1 LIPDTNINNRPTLV
15 DAPGESQIFAAH
27 GFCALI
33 LRPPWPE
40 QNRATG
46 LLAWRNRTSGQEEEE
61 EELVLQ
67 LLGEEERGRGAEE
80 VGRIFFLGCKVPW
93 FFRFLNLLLYSLQPE
108 GRSLMIDLWSR
119 NCVKQALAGVVSV
132 EFYSQGS
139 QKLVLL
145 LEDIRSG

>member
-1 LIPDTNINNRPTLV
+1 LITGTKLNNWPTLV
-15 DAPGESQIFAAH
+15 DAPGESEIFAAH

-61 EELVLQ
+61 EEEEEVVLQ
-67 LLGEEERGRGAEE
+67 LLGEEGRGRGRGAEE
-80 VGRIFFLGCKVPW
+80 VGRKFFLGCKVPW

-108 GRSLMIDLWSR
+108 GRSLMIDLRSR
-119 NCVKQALAGVVSV
+119 NLREASSCGCCVG
-132 EFYSQGS
+132 
-139 QKLVLL
+139 
-145 LEDIRSG
+145 